1 MTAPRQLDLLVR
13 YLDVTLVVAA
23 APVFVLGELPLLGY
37 LIAAVTWVATRYGV
51 AVAQRR
57 ALAAGNPGRQAA
69 TLLATMMAR
78 VLAIVAAILIAR
90 FAGGTDD
97 GIAAAAVALAA
108 FTLQLLVTISLR
120 SYAPRPGG
128 SA

>member
-13 YLDVTLVVAA
+13 YLDVTLVLAA
-23 APVFVLGELPLLGY
+23 APVFVLGELPVMGY
-37 LIAAVTWVATRYGV
+37 LVAAVAWIATRYGV

-57 ALAAGNPGRQAA
+57 AMAAGNPGRQAA
-69 TLLATMMAR
+69 TLLASMMVR

-90 FAGGTDD
+90 FAGSNDD

-108 FTLQLLVTISLR
+108 FTVQLLVTISLR

-128 SA
+128 SS